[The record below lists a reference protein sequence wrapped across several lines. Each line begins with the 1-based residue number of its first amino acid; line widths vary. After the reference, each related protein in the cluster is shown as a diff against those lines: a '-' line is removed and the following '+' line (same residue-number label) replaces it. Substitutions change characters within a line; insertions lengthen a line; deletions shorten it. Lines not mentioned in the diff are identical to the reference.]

1 MTMDWPKSK
10 EIESTVIVPL
20 ADITAAPQAFSN
32 DRTSA
37 NRRTTPGAL
46 PHPSPLMAHRRFAPS
61 PEIGPYLR
69 DNVALLVVVDV
80 LLGSPSAP
88 TNGAPANTTRV
99 ATPHGAGA
107 APAAGAGAEFT
118 PAPVSGSSSRKDAG
132 AAARLVI
139 ANTHLVF
146 NPKRGD
152 VKTAQLMLLTDKV
165 ER

>member
-1 MTMDWPKSK
+1 M
-10 EIESTVIVPL
+10 
-20 ADITAAPQAFSN
+20 
-32 DRTSA
+32 
-37 NRRTTPGAL
+37 
-46 PHPSPLMAHRRFAPS
+46 
-61 PEIGPYLR
+61 
-69 DNVALLVVVDV
+69 ALLVVVDV

-88 TNGAPANTTRV
+88 TNREPRDTARV
-99 ATPHGAGA
+99 ATPPNGAGA
-107 APAAGAGAEFT
+107 APAAGAGAGGAFT
-118 PAPVSGSSSRKDAG
+118 PAPVSGSSSRKDAAG